1 MKVVDSGI
9 LPNGVEIQLES
20 WGNEPTLMIAAYPIA
35 QRMYG
40 HWVQG
45 GAKFRLQ
52 ISSNP
57 YSGYTTDMVRAD
69 YKALLSGEKCCANFQ
84 NDFGTAKGTNGA
96 LVWKQN
102 LDREMN

>member
-69 YKALLSGEKCCANFQ
+69 YKALLSGEKMLCELSERFW
-84 NDFGTAKGTNGA
+84 NGERDKWC
-96 LVWKQN
+96 LGMETEF
-102 LDREMN
+102 RP